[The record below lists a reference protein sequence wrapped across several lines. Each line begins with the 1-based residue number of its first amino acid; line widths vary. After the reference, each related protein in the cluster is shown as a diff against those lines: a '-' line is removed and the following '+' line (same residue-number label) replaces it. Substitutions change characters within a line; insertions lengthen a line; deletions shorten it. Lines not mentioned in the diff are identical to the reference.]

1 MNRQRGFTLLEM
13 LAAIALLVV
22 ASSILLG
29 AFAQSSRS
37 LVQVEQSDRHSAAAR
52 SLMDDLD
59 LGDLTPGQQRGT
71 WHGLAW
77 VLDVA
82 LEQAAPGRIELYRLD
97 LSISEGRRTSHYST
111 LRARSAVGLK

>member
-29 AFAQSSRS
+29 AFAQGSRS
-37 LVQVEQSDRHSAAAR
+37 LAQVEQSDRHDAAAR

-59 LGDLTPGQQRGT
+59 LGELVPGQRRGT
-71 WHGLAW
+71 WHGQAW
-77 VLDVA
+77 VLDVTR
-82 LEQAAPGRIELYRLD
+82 EQAAPGRIELYRLD
-97 LSISEGRRTSHYST
+97 LSLAEGGRTSHYST
-111 LRARSAVGLK
+111 LRARSVAAVK